1 MLKVQLQKP
10 YKILSHKVKRYT
22 NHYHIPAENCVII
35 PLKFYGEDASCNV
48 RWEDENGVL
57 HLKEGLF
64 FQVQNLE
71 PVNAMSHFKMYELWQ
86 HYNSVRSQTENVLA
100 V

>member
-1 MLKVQLQKP
+1 MLKIHLQKP

-22 NHYHIPAENCVII
+22 NHYQIPAENCVVI
-35 PLKFYGEDASCNV
+35 PVKSFGEDASCNV
-48 RWEDENGVL
+48 RWEDANGVL

-64 FQVQNLE
+64 FHIQNLE
-71 PVNAMSHFKMYELWQ
+71 PVNAMSHFNLYELWQ
-86 HYNSVRSQTENVLA
+86 HYNPVPVESSEVLA